1 MAALVCDICGGKLV
15 MGSGGI
21 AVCDSCGMEHS
32 PDRMKEKVQEIK
44 GTVQVD
50 NSHMIDSWMK
60 MGNSASEAGNHKEA
74 YDYFTKVVELEP
86 QNWRAIFEKGKAGAW
101 QSTLANLRTA
111 EIYQG
116 ITMALE
122 IINSLDMPNDEVI
135 GIKNEFAV
143 ALFNINNA
151 ITDLMEQNLFE
162 LDDKYFDSH
171 WDQMWNTRQ
180 RHITNVSQLEDA
192 LTLIADLDDD
202 LSKSN
207 VVEFK
212 KRMCND
218 LRDACASIQYWTDY
232 SQTALNYLGFAPK
245 EKKEYLDKYWK
256 LIDEIRMVEPTF
268 ATDKWCYP
276 DPFGPGLHNSDEIYN
291 YWKKIEEER
300 KVQREK
306 AEAKKRFDEYWKE
319 HSSERKQLEERIS
332 EIDDEIRQSRLNLSP
347 HESRIKEIEKEKN
360 AQVPAENEL
369 KSIND
374 KITDLQE
381 QKKSLGLFQAKQKK
395 ALQEQIDKLTA
406 DATNIQSIVKHQ
418 KDELHK
424 NAASRIDSIKA
435 EMKPY
440 TDKIAELEKE
450 KSSITNELK
459 KPR

>member
-1 MAALVCDICGGKLV
+1 MSALVCDICGGKLV
-15 MGSGGI
+15 IGSGGI
-21 AVCDSCGMEHS
+21 AICDSCGMEHS

-60 MGNSASEAGNHKEA
+60 MGKSASEAGNHKEA
-74 YDYFTKVVELEP
+74 YDYFTKVVELDP

-122 IINSLDMPNDEVI
+122 IVNSLDMPSDEVI

-192 LTLIADLDDD
+192 ITLIADLEDD

-207 VVEFK
+207 VIEFK

-245 EKKEYLDKYWK
+245 DKKEYLDKYWN
-256 LIDEIRMVEPTF
+256 LIDEIRTVEPEF

-276 DPFGPGLHNSDEIYN
+276 DPFGPGLHNSDKIYN
-291 YWKKIEEER
+291 YWRKVEAER
-300 KVQREK
+300 KVQRKK
-306 AEAKKRFDEYWKE
+306 AEAKKRYDEYWKE
-319 HSSERKQLEERIS
+319 HADEKKQLDERIS
-332 EIDDEIRQSRLNLSP
+332 LIDDNIKQLKSSLSQY
-347 HESRIKEIEKEKN
+347 ESRINAIEKEKKSR
-360 AQVPAENEL
+360 VPSEDEL
-369 KSIND
+369 KIAND
-374 KITDLQE
+374 GLVELQN
-381 QKKSLGLFQAKQKK
+381 QKKALGIFQGKQKK
-395 ALQEQIDKLTA
+395 ALQEQIDKLTT
-406 DATNIQSIVKHQ
+406 DINNIQNTVKLQ
-418 KDELHK
+418 RDELHK
-424 NAASRIDSIKA
+424 DVDLRIDSIKA

-440 TDKIAELEKE
+440 TYKIAELESE
-450 KSSITNELK
+450 KSNIINELK